1 VNPVPAYAVSRI
13 PASAVNPVPAY
24 AVSRIPA
31 STVNPVPA
39 YAVSRIPASAVNP
52 VPVNAVSRIPASAVS
67 PVPAN
72 AGSNIWLLVDT
83 KAHKIEV
90 KRGEQT
96 LETLNGIAIGRK
108 GAGLKAHRGDDITP
122 YGNYRIGWV
131 GEKSNFRKFF
141 GLTYPS
147 TQDAKIALKRG
158 VISQSDYYSIAAAE
172 QYNQIP
178 PQNTPLGG
186 QIGIHGLGAGDERV
200 HQAFDWTHGCIALTN
215 NQIDQLS
222 QWLDTGTVVKIK

>member
-1 VNPVPAYAVSRI
+1 MSNT
-13 PASAVNPVPAY
+13 PASVSNHVPSY
-24 AVSRIPA
+24 ADS
-31 STVNPVPA
+31 S
-39 YAVSRIPASAVNP
+39 
-52 VPVNAVSRIPASAVS
+52 
-67 PVPAN
+67 
-72 AGSNIWLLVDT
+72 IWLLVDT

-90 KRGEQT
+90 KQGEQT
-96 LETLNGIAIGRK
+96 LETLSGIAIGRK
-108 GAGLKAHRGDDITP
+108 GAGLKGHRGDDITP

-147 TQDAKIALKRG
+147 TQDAEIALKRG
-158 VISQSDYYSIAAAE
+158 VISQTDYYSIVTAH
-172 QYNQIP
+172 QSNQIP

-186 QIGIHGLGAGDERV
+186 QIGIHGIGAGDERV

-215 NQIDQLS
+215 TQIDHLS